1 MDPYGY
7 SPSHQGSDGNQ
18 SSSWNGGGSVPE
30 GIGSV
35 DGNQL
40 SEGNVALS
48 YLYYPNIQGLL
59 WDPSSLAS
67 EGSAGGPALDRRNEK
82 RDEASN
88 LSLIPNKRLYI
99 PDMIY
104 DALQQTTVPSVPQQE
119 RTELPPEETPVVTP
133 IVPPLEFFSNDIFY
147 YDGRADSA
155 VEENA
160 HAPQPPAPA
169 FIPIWDPFDRIWAR
183 DVDDYSSD
191 SEVVY
196 SDEEDSKRERDPVK
210 CHTLS
215 LFSVCIMRRESYSCP
230 ICYESPV
237 SPVSTICGHIFCE
250 KCIKRLFRV
259 WVGWSSERVDE
270 TLQMEVPAMSP
281 LPAQHRLS
289 RNLSTLALPHFVS
302 VCYLVLLL
310 CPCFPY
316 QIRLRLCFPEQSPDN
331 RGFILSCLMT
341 FIRNSSSHRFLCI
354 IAHEWTFGRGQG
366 KRP

>member
-7 SPSHQGSDGNQ
+7 SPSHQGSDNKQ
-18 SSSWNGGGSVPE
+18 SSSWNGGGSVHG
-30 GIGSV
+30 GIESV

-40 SEGNVALS
+40 SEGNVPLS

-67 EGSAGGPALDRRNEK
+67 EGSASGPALDRRNEK
-82 RDEASN
+82 RDEMNN

-133 IVPPLEFFSNDIFY
+133 IVPPLDFFSNDIFY

-155 VEENA
+155 VEENT
-160 HAPQPPAPA
+160 HALQLPAPA
-169 FIPIWDPFDRIWAR
+169 FIPLWDPFDGIWAR
-183 DVDDYSSD
+183 DVDEYSSD

-196 SDEEDSKRERDPVK
+196 SDEEDSKRERDPVR

-215 LFSVCIMRRESYSCP
+215 PFSACIMRRESYSCP

-259 WVGWSSERVDE
+259 EVGLPSECVDE
-270 TLQMEVPAMSP
+270 ALQMEVPAVPP

-289 RNLSTLALPHFVS
+289 RDLSTLALPHFVS
-302 VCYLVLLL
+302 VYFLVLLL

-316 QIRLRLCFPEQSPDN
+316 QV
-331 RGFILSCLMT
+331 CL
-341 FIRNSSSHRFLCI
+341 
-354 IAHEWTFGRGQG
+354 
-366 KRP
+366 